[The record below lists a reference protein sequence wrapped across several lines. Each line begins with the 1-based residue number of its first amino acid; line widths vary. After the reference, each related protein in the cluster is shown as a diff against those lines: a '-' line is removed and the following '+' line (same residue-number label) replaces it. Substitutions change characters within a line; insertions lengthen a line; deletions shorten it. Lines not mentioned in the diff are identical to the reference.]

1 LFRGAL
7 DCGATAINEEMK
19 LACVEAIADLAQAEA
34 SHEVAAVYADENLE
48 FGHDYLIPKPFDP
61 RLIVKLPM
69 AVAKAAMDS
78 GIAKRPIKD
87 WEAYRRELQQ
97 YFYQSNMVMGPV
109 FDKAKANPKR
119 VVFAEGEEER
129 VLSAVQVI
137 LDEGIAKPIII
148 GRRRVVEKRIEKLN
162 LRIEIDKN
170 VEICD
175 PENDSRYREYWMQYH
190 KIMERKGV
198 SPNVAKTII
207 RTSET
212 VIAAL
217 MVERGEADAMICGVV
232 GQYLTHLRHLRQI
245 IGLKDGVETPA
256 ALVGLI
262 MSKGNLFITD
272 THVNHDPSVNQL
284 TETTLLAADEIRK
297 FGIEPNIAL
306 LSHSNF
312 GSSNLASSSKMRQ
325 SLAEIQKRDSSLS
338 IEGEMH
344 ADAALNQS
352 IRDVVMPNSPMDGVA
367 NLMVMPN
374 VESANITYNAIKVLN
389 EATVIGPILMGMAK
403 PAHIVTSAASPR
415 TLVNLAAISSVS
427 VE

>member
-1 LFRGAL
+1 
-7 DCGATAINEEMK
+7 
-19 LACVEAIADLAQAEA
+19 
-34 SHEVAAVYADENLE
+34 
-48 FGHDYLIPKPFDP
+48 
-61 RLIVKLPM
+61 
-69 AVAKAAMDS
+69 
-78 GIAKRPIKD
+78 
-87 WEAYRRELQQ
+87 
-97 YFYQSNMVMGPV
+97 
-109 FDKAKANPKR
+109 
-119 VVFAEGEEER
+119 
-129 VLSAVQVI
+129 VI